1 MPCCPALSPD
11 LWTSGCDKALATTP
25 GFTINLD
32 FNQACQKAG
41 VTFIPLLVEPL
52 PLSVIVETLDG
63 WHTAAVDQTGKLARA
78 GVMNQG
84 KEEEDEAVKQS
95 KSFLD
100 FPWRGDKLL

>member
-1 MPCCPALSPD
+1 MC
-11 LWTSGCDKALATTP
+11 KALATTP

-84 KEEEDEAVKQS
+84 KEEVEAVKQS
-95 KSFLD
+95 KTFLN
-100 FPWRGDKLL
+100 FPWGRDKLL